1 MVVDVLPSERLKAY
15 SDAFFSIVAT
25 LMVSAMWK
33 RKSGRTEEAC
43 HLPASDTH
51 ASPPSSTEHS
61 PPRSLVSMQVI
72 PLAHLEEDD
81 ISDAATCY
89 QGNDCAEWI
98 EGVSVC
104 LLVFPL

>member
-33 RKSGRTEEAC
+33 RERGRKGEAR
-43 HLPASDTH
+43 HSPASDTNTH
-51 ASPPSSTEHS
+51 ASPTSSTEHT
-61 PPRSLVSMQVI
+61 PLSLVSMQVI

-81 ISDAATCY
+81 ISDAAACY

-98 EGVSVC
+98 EGVC
-104 LLVFPL
+104 LLAFPL